1 MPLVSLFFACVSSA
15 ASGRFLPMVGVHGV
29 QWAGMDLAKSPLI
42 SLLVLWFTCG
52 LWWKSSTP
60 PWILLEEGRLERALT
75 FDGQPTPRHRPRSF
89 LMVVMPY
96 WRHFIFSRVCL
107 LCWPPA
113 RAGCGAETSASSQ
126 VVESLAALYL
136 LPCWTWR
143 NGEGTHFNL
152 SFLLGSLL

>member
-15 ASGRFLPMVGVHGV
+15 ASRQIPPYGCEFVHGV

-75 FDGQPTPRHRPRSF
+75 FDGQPTPRHRQRSF

-96 WRHFIFSRVCL
+96 GRHFIFSRACV
-107 LCWPPA
+107 LCWTPA
-113 RAGCGAETSASSQ
+113 RAGCGAEMNASSQ

-136 LPCWTWR
+136 LPCWHEEMEKERIAT
-143 NGEGTHFNL
+143 
-152 SFLLGSLL
+152 